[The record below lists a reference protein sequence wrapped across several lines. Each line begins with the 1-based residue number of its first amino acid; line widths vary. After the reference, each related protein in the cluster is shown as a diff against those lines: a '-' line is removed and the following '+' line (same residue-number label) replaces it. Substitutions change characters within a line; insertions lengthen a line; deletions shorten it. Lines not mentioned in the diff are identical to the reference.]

1 MHGSVSPVRRSGAEL
16 VFQLFKEPVGLF
28 IGRTR
33 VRRDGVISGRLAK
46 LREKLCAGG
55 VPELRIQLRNAV
67 QLRVVIPV
75 YPLNDG
81 EYLVERLYDLF
92 ILLTYSDNYGSPRGT
107 HKCYL
112 RKYCSC
118 DRTLCNAKYNGDHQI
133 HSECLDLLR
142 NDHTTKQH

>member
-46 LREKLCAGG
+46 LCEKLCAGG

-81 EYLVERLYDLF
+81 EYRFQQPFVFFFLSVIWTSKAIR
-92 ILLTYSDNYGSPRGT
+92 ILSR
-107 HKCYL
+107 CF
-112 RKYCSC
+112 
-118 DRTLCNAKYNGDHQI
+118 
-133 HSECLDLLR
+133 
-142 NDHTTKQH
+142 

>member
-55 VPELRIQLRNAV
+55 VPELCIQLRTAM

-81 EYLVERLYDLF
+81 EYLVESLYDLF
-92 ILLTYSDNYGSPRGT
+92 IHRYPLLFILLPRNPT
-107 HKCYL
+107 
-112 RKYCSC
+112 R
-118 DRTLCNAKYNGDHQI
+118 
-133 HSECLDLLR
+133 
-142 NDHTTKQH
+142 

>member
-67 QLRVVIPV
+67 ITRISSSTPVTFSSNSTFALLALYETDASVTPGAFFSAVSIFWAHMGQTSSSIWIVFFIFFSSFQLPA
-75 YPLNDG
+75 
-81 EYLVERLYDLF
+81 
-92 ILLTYSDNYGSPRGT
+92 GSA
-107 HKCYL
+107 
-112 RKYCSC
+112 
-118 DRTLCNAKYNGDHQI
+118 DA
-133 HSECLDLLR
+133 
-142 NDHTTKQH
+142 